1 MNGMRLVKWFRR
13 RERKRTPMDYVMLGI
28 FVLMF
33 GGIGVMLIVVGVR
46 ELVIQ
51 RRVMASAVEVE
62 AVILS
67 AEVKT
72 STSSNTDR
80 RLLRDNSTTS
90 HTPEVRF
97 EYSVNGVRHESDML
111 YPTVIV
117 SGYASRDSAA
127 EEIREYTPG
136 ARVKAYVDAALPERG
151 FLRLESSSNPKWF
164 IVAGVL
170 TLLFLAVISR
180 FL

>member
-1 MNGMRLVKWFRR
+1 MKLAALLRR
-13 RERKRTPMDYVMLGI
+13 RERNRSIMDYVMLAI

-33 GGIGVMLIVVGVR
+33 GGLGIMLIVVGTR
-46 ELVIQ
+46 ELFIQ
-51 RRVMASAVEVE
+51 RRVMTSAVPVE

-67 AEVKT
+67 AEVK
-72 STSSNTDR
+72 SSRSADTDQ

-97 EYSVNGVRHESDML
+97 EYVFNGVRYESDML

-117 SGYASRDSAA
+117 TGYASRESAA

-136 ARVKAYVDAALPERG
+136 AKVKAYADASFPERG

-170 TLLFLAVISR
+170 SLIFLAVISR

>member
-1 MNGMRLVKWFRR
+1 MKRAALLRR
-13 RERKRTPMDYVMLGI
+13 RERKRTVMDNVMLAI

-33 GGIGVMLIVVGVR
+33 GGLGVMLIGVGVR
-46 ELVIQ
+46 EWVIQ
-51 RRVMASAVEVE
+51 RRVMATAVGVD

-67 AEVKT
+67 AEVK
-72 STSSNTDR
+72 SSRSADTDQ

-97 EYSVNGVRHESDML
+97 EYVLNGVRYESDML

-117 SGYASRDSAA
+117 RGYASRESAA

-136 ARVKAYVDAALPERG
+136 AKVKAYSDASFPERG

-170 TLLFLAVISR
+170 SLIFLAVISR

>member
-1 MNGMRLVKWFRR
+1 MKLAALLRR
-13 RERKRTPMDYVMLGI
+13 PERKRAVMDYVMLAI

-33 GGIGVMLIVVGVR
+33 GGLGIMLIGVGVR
-46 ELVIQ
+46 EWFIQ
-51 RRVMASAVEVE
+51 RRVMATAVGVD

-67 AEVKT
+67 AEVK
-72 STSSNTDR
+72 SSRSADTDQ

-97 EYSVNGVRHESDML
+97 EYVFNGVRYESDML

-117 SGYASRDSAA
+117 RGYASRESAA
-127 EEIREYTPG
+127 EEIRAYTPG
-136 ARVKAYVDAALPERG
+136 ATVKAFADASFPERG
-151 FLRLESSSNPKWF
+151 FLRLDSSSNPKWF
-164 IVAGVL
+164 IAAGVV
-170 TLLFLAVISR
+170 TLIFLAVISR

>member
-1 MNGMRLVKWFRR
+1 MKLAALLRR
-13 RERKRTPMDYVMLGI
+13 PERKRTVMDYVMLAI

-33 GGIGVMLIVVGVR
+33 GGLGVMLIGVGVR
-46 ELVIQ
+46 EWFIQ
-51 RRVMASAVEVE
+51 RRVMATAVGVD

-67 AEVKT
+67 AEVK
-72 STSSNTDR
+72 SSRSADTDQ

-97 EYSVNGVRHESDML
+97 GYVFNGVRYESDML

-117 SGYASRDSAA
+117 RGYASRESAA
-127 EEIREYTPG
+127 EEIRAYTPG
-136 ARVKAYVDAALPERG
+136 ATVKAFADASFPERG

-164 IVAGVL
+164 IAAGVV
-170 TLLFLAVISR
+170 TLIFLAVISR

>member
-1 MNGMRLVKWFRR
+1 MRLPALLRR
-13 RERKRTPMDYVMLGI
+13 RERKRSIMDYVMLGI

-33 GGIGVMLIVVGVR
+33 GGLGIMLIVVGTR
-46 ELVIQ
+46 ELFIQ
-51 RRVMASAVEVE
+51 RRVMAGAVAVD

-97 EYSVNGVRHESDML
+97 EYTLNGVRYESDML

-117 SGYASRDSAA
+117 TGYASRESAA
-127 EEIREYTPG
+127 DEIREYTPG
-136 ARVKAYVDAALPERG
+136 VKVKAYADASFPERG

-170 TLLFLAVISR
+170 SLVFLAVISR